1 MSLLGF
7 EGKQVTI
14 NKVYND
20 LGQDKVILRI
30 TLDVYSENELSNLSK
45 SQRGKIQPL
54 RCQLHLLF
62 LQRFLHAGSAK

>member
-30 TLDVYSENELSNLSK
+30 TSDGYN
-45 SQRGKIQPL
+45 
-54 RCQLHLLF
+54 
-62 LQRFLHAGSAK
+62 